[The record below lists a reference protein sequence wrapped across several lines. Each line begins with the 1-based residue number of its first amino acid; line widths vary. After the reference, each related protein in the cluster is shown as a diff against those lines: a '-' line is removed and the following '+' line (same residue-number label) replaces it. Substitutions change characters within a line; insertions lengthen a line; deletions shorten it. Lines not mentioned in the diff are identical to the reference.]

1 MFDQQVSRM
10 EVSMD
15 PNGRAVEN
23 RRPEGRVPRRSQS
36 VGIEHAV
43 QACDCGAG
51 GGVTYS
57 ELNAAARIVRTRD
70 WPAAWI
76 DSAQRGDE
84 LRQVG
89 RGLAR
94 QIRNA
99 LDGRVLARQP
109 SAY

>member
-1 MFDQQVSRM
+1 MK
-10 EVSMD
+10 VSMD

-23 RRPEGRVPRRSQS
+23 GRAEGRIPCRGQS
-36 VGIEHAV
+36 IRVEHAV

-51 GGVTYS
+51 GGVSHS
-57 ELNAAARIVRTRD
+57 ELNAAASVVRARD
-70 WPAAWI
+70 WPPGWI
-76 DSAQRGDE
+76 DSAQRGNE

-89 RGLAR
+89 RCLA